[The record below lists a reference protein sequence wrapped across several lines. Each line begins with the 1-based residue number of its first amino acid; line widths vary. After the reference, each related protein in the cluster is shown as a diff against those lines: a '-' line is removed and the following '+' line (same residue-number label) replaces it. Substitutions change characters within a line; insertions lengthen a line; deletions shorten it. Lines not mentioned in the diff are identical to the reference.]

1 MGYVSSRMTI
11 RGFTLLAIV
20 ILMSSY
26 ISTYAFAGSGVS
38 TSSTGTPNSVTSSN
52 VTIEATN
59 SVGSDSTTISI
70 SVQDWIDI
78 LGMFVLAGVLFSVL
92 IFLYKYERK
101 KQEALH
107 MIYQIIEDNDVIQNK
122 NEVYVFSQNF
132 ISTWDYEELWDKRFF
147 SSLLFSLKA
156 STKSLGSRLSRNIE
170 TKKHKISGLPSE
182 VINYYKQNGNEVPTL
197 YMFKGSRKSSIM
209 VLQLGELYVFLG
221 IIKGSHDSISKED
234 RTWENIRKMGAF
246 PKTKLP
252 ARFEFE
258 SSLFN
263 KNSSGETKMESPQ
276 DTVVRNIRDYSYGK
290 QAIPTPVPGKYEV
303 IILFMNDDAK
313 PFQDVH
319 IIDVIPHGS
328 HIKDWH
334 INGSNGKR
342 DDCKIT
348 TKNIDTGI
356 QVNWIVPVVSQGEKI
371 EICYE
376 LRSTQP
382 FNHGLL
388 QLFHG
393 VHFGDDNNDP
403 IKEDETRGETIE
415 AAVAEEQKRSAIND
429 PTSSEDNFTEI
440 VLAEN
445 RVSMLVN
452 ESAKRCKLRFTVED
466 EKNRLEWIKFYA
478 KMFEFEQ
485 KPRENTSNI
494 LWHNISLEIE
504 PEEVEDGYEIELL
517 YDKVI
522 ETTQKSIESG
532 SLYKMLN
539 GSSNSFII
547 PSLETKI
554 LQEFIPSESKPGITW
569 THIEQEFGNNLR
581 DMLREFW
588 EPNTRLNHEYNS
600 LLSPF
605 FVPTLNFLL
614 QDQKDKTKQKS
625 DHYNEIKK
633 NKQVIKDINTTI
645 ELIRNEIEKYNS
657 NDSYTITGC
666 TRMHG
671 DLRPD
676 NLLANQAGELYLCD
690 FSDYVWVDNKENV
703 GRMEYNKQGRERPS
717 NSFLANDFE
726 VPQPNW
732 ITDISKFVASSVLKL
747 PYESAHRVND
757 YKRAKKRKLIENI
770 VDSDFVERMTYDIR
784 KSSTWVT
791 DSLDVMYSYS
801 PKNYDKEYIRL
812 MYLLSL
818 FDRLIQITIYWKA
831 DNERG
836 DWEDRVKQ
844 ICTAISNSIKDVE
857 SSNENPNGK
866 DKSKSLNTKNLSVS
880 IKSSGGSVV
889 AIGDGAIASGGDI
902 KINTNYSPKPV
913 IPKVT
918 EVMYYKTDRLRQQLL
933 KDKEI
938 INSFFDLIG
947 VSYETIMKSSKLYM
961 NTKFLQL
968 FKLSHVNYSIFY
980 SILLNEENSYTMY
993 VISMSRKGE
1002 KFPIHQKSIDD
1013 FISQISSN
1021 SLEELNQ
1028 ALEAEFAFL
1037 AW

>member
-1 MGYVSSRMTI
+1 MDFSTVVTSIECGGCNAIVPGNSEECPNCGLIFSETFFESVPSVINGNKQHSQTI
-11 RGFTLLAIV
+11 TLLA
-20 ILMSSY
+20 
-26 ISTYAFAGSGVS
+26 
-38 TSSTGTPNSVTSSN
+38 
-52 VTIEATN
+52 
-59 SVGSDSTTISI
+59 
-70 SVQDWIDI
+70 
-78 LGMFVLAGVLFSVL
+78 
-92 IFLYKYERK
+92 
-101 KQEALH
+101 
-107 MIYQIIEDNDVIQNK
+107 
-122 NEVYVFSQNF
+122 
-132 ISTWDYEELWDKRFF
+132 
-147 SSLLFSLKA
+147 
-156 STKSLGSRLSRNIE
+156 
-170 TKKHKISGLPSE
+170 
-182 VINYYKQNGNEVPTL
+182 
-197 YMFKGSRKSSIM
+197 
-209 VLQLGELYVFLG
+209 
-221 IIKGSHDSISKED
+221 
-234 RTWENIRKMGAF
+234 
-246 PKTKLP
+246 
-252 ARFEFE
+252 
-258 SSLFN
+258 
-263 KNSSGETKMESPQ
+263 
-276 DTVVRNIRDYSYGK
+276 
-290 QAIPTPVPGKYEV
+290 
-303 IILFMNDDAK
+303 
-313 PFQDVH
+313 
-319 IIDVIPHGS
+319 
-328 HIKDWH
+328 
-334 INGSNGKR
+334 
-342 DDCKIT
+342 
-348 TKNIDTGI
+348 
-356 QVNWIVPVVSQGEKI
+356 
-371 EICYE
+371 
-376 LRSTQP
+376 
-382 FNHGLL
+382 
-388 QLFHG
+388 
-393 VHFGDDNNDP
+393 
-403 IKEDETRGETIE
+403 
-415 AAVAEEQKRSAIND
+415 
-429 PTSSEDNFTEI
+429 SSEDNFTEI

-466 EKNRLEWIKFYA
+466 EKNRLEWIKFYT
-478 KMFEFEQ
+478 KMFEFEL
-485 KPRENTSNI
+485 KPKENSSNI

-554 LQEFIPSESKPGITW
+554 LEEFIPSENKPGITW
-569 THIEQEFGNNLR
+569 THIEQEFGENLSV
-581 DMLREFW
+581 MLREFW

-614 QDQKDKTKQKS
+614 QDQKDRTKQKS
-625 DHYNEIKK
+625 EHYNEIKK

-645 ELIRNEIEKYNS
+645 QLIRNEIEKYNS

-690 FSDYVWVDNKENV
+690 FSDYVWVDNKKNV
-703 GRMEYNKQGRERPS
+703 GRLEYNKQGRERPS

-732 ITDISKFVASSVLKL
+732 ITDISKFVASSLLKL

-757 YKRAKKRKLIENI
+757 YKRAKKRKSIENI

-844 ICTAISNSIKDVE
+844 ICKAISNSIKDVE

-866 DKSKSLNTKNLSVS
+866 DKSKSKNTQNLSVS
-880 IKSSGGSVV
+880 IKNSGESVV

-902 KINTNYSPKPV
+902 ISASGTIINNNSPKPV

-918 EVMYYKTDRLRQQLL
+918 QIMFYKTDRFRQQLL
-933 KDKEI
+933 KEKEI
-938 INSFFDLIG
+938 INSFGRFIG
-947 VSYETIMKSSKLYM
+947 VTYETIMKSSKLYM

-993 VISMSRKGE
+993 VISMGRKGE
-1002 KFPIHQKSIDD
+1002 KFSIHQKDIDD

-1028 ALEAEFAFL
+1028 ALEAKCVRLEELVSVGFIRCKACGAENSL
-1037 AW
+1037 SDQVCVSCGKDLHN